1 MIYAIV
7 GEEKDLTLIVNSLR
21 GDLGR
26 SVHACAPDESA
37 ETLSAAALEAD
48 FVTMSHDQVKT
59 AIDANPDV
67 SFHPIAVVGGT
78 KKSRDAAADLREWC
92 APTRDGRTPRLN
104 AQIGMTL
111 DAADDANEAFR
122 TACVIDDHR
131 ALYERAKEAMEE
143 LCSTAYYAACC
154 ENPGMYHAT
163 FRAGNAGT
171 RLEELVSIDVLADAI
186 VPDDH
191 AFADVMRQWLVTDA
205 DDDDELDD

>member
-7 GEEKDLTLIVNSLR
+7 GEERDLTLIVNALR

-78 KKSRDAAADLREWC
+78 KKSRNAAADLREWC

-104 AQIGMTL
+104 AQIGMIRL
-111 DAADDANEAFR
+111 RQGVRRGRRRRDAPGGDGQPPQRHE
-122 TACVIDDHR
+122 THR
-131 ALYERAKEAMEE
+131 PR
-143 LCSTAYYAACC
+143 
-154 ENPGMYHAT
+154 
-163 FRAGNAGT
+163 
-171 RLEELVSIDVLADAI
+171 RL
-186 VPDDH
+186 
-191 AFADVMRQWLVTDA
+191 RDA
-205 DDDDELDD
+205 DDDCLQRQGAALRDERPDRRRRHGPPHRQRPPAPPRARDCAHARRLRREAVNEHDWRR